1 MPTPRVLD
9 KAKQVHAE
17 LEQHP
22 GTEQLRAEIKTV
34 LLRPEHAPVLRT
46 KLQEFVAEHPKLA
59 GLLQGLID
67 ELNAAGI

>member
-9 KAKQVHAE
+9 KAQQVHAE

-22 GTEQLRAEIKTV
+22 GTEQLRNEIKTV

>member
-1 MPTPRVLD
+1 MPMPRVLD

-22 GTEQLRAEIKTV
+22 GTEQLRNEIKTV

>member
-1 MPTPRVLD
+1 MSISD
-9 KAKQVHAE
+9 KANEVHAA

-22 GTEQLRAEIKTV
+22 GTDELRQEIKTV
-34 LLRPEHAPVLRT
+34 LVRPEHGPTLKNR
-46 KLQEFVAEHPKLA
+46 LQEFAAEHPKLA

>member
-1 MPTPRVLD
+1 MPTPSVLD
-9 KAKQVHAE
+9 KLHAA

-22 GTEQLRAEIKTV
+22 GTEQLRNEIKTV
-34 LLRPEHAPVLRT
+34 MVRPDHAPVLRT
-46 KLQEFVAEHPKLA
+46 RLQEFAVEHPKLA

>member
-1 MPTPRVLD
+1 MSITD
-9 KAKQVHAE
+9 KANEVHAA

-22 GTEQLRAEIKTV
+22 GTEQLRHEIKTV
-34 LLRPEHAPVLRT
+34 LVRPEHAATLRDR
-46 KLQEFVAEHPKLA
+46 LREFSAEHPKLA

>member
-1 MPTPRVLD
+1 MSVED
-9 KAKQVHAE
+9 KAREVHAE
-17 LEQHP
+17 LERHA
-22 GTEQLRAEIKTV
+22 GTEQLRNEIKTV
-34 LLRPEHAPVLRT
+34 LVRPEHAPVLRT

>member
-9 KAKQVHAE
+9 KARQLDAE

-22 GTEQLRAEIKTV
+22 GTEQLRQEIKTV
-34 LLRPEHAPVLRT
+34 LVKPEHAGTLRDR
-46 KLQEFVAEHPKLA
+46 LQEFSVQHPKLA

>member
-22 GTEQLRAEIKTV
+22 GTEQLRNEIKAV

>member
-1 MPTPRVLD
+1 
-9 KAKQVHAE
+9 
-17 LEQHP
+17 
-22 GTEQLRAEIKTV
+22 
-34 LLRPEHAPVLRT
+34 VLRT

>member
-1 MPTPRVLD
+1 MSISD
-9 KAKQVHAE
+9 KANEVHAA

-22 GTEQLRAEIKTV
+22 GTEQLRQEIKTV
-34 LLRPEHAPVLRT
+34 LVRPEHATTLKDRLR
-46 KLQEFVAEHPKLA
+46 EFSAEHPKLA

>member
-1 MPTPRVLD
+1 MPNVLD

-22 GTEQLRAEIKTV
+22 GTEQLREEIKTV

-46 KLQEFVAEHPKLA
+46 RLQEFVAEHPKLA

>member
-1 MPTPRVLD
+1 MSVED
-9 KAKQVHAE
+9 KARQVHAA

-22 GTEQLRAEIKTV
+22 GTEQLRQEIKTV
-34 LLRPEHAPVLRT
+34 LVRPEHAHTLRDR
-46 KLQEFVAEHPKLA
+46 LQEFATEHPKLA

>member
-22 GTEQLRAEIKTV
+22 GTEQLRNEIKTV